1 MRSLKN
7 GQAGK
12 HGILM
17 SILVLGMLSSGLYAQ
32 DDPAETSP
40 AVQPAVVQPTVV
52 QPTAVQPTAVQP
64 TAVQPTAVQP
74 AVVQPAPAPTPQI
87 NRPQL
92 NAAAQPGAA
101 PQIVPKPP
109 EINATSYILMDAM
122 TGKVLVEKNADQALP
137 PASLTKIM
145 TTYVADTELSAGNIS
160 LDDQVNISIKAWQA
174 EGSKMFIQEGTTVRL
189 EDIMRGII
197 IQSGNDASIALAE
210 HIAGSEEAFADLMN
224 QHARQLGMANSYFLN
239 ASGLPD
245 PNHVMS
251 ARDLAILAR
260 TIITRFPEQYK
271 IYGEREFT
279 YNNIRQPN
287 RNSLLFTDPN
297 VDGMKTGFTDDAG
310 YCLVASSMRDGMR
323 LITVVLGATS
333 TDARAVETQK
343 LLTFGF
349 RFFENHQLFT
359 DNNILGTSKVWSGAA
374 DSVDVG
380 IQNAMSVTLPRGQL
394 DGLQTVLELDEN
406 IKAPIAVGQELG
418 KVKVSLGEE
427 VLYDGPVVAMQDVA
441 QGSWIKRLM
450 DWLHLFFLSFF
461 S

>member
-1 MRSLKN
+1 MLSFKTIRDGLHLL
-7 GQAGK
+7 AAAT
-12 HGILM
+12 
-17 SILVLGMLSSGLYAQ
+17 LVLGMLAPATYGQ

-40 AVQPAVVQPTVV
+40 GPAQNTASPVAQPA
-52 QPTAVQPTAVQP
+52 AE
-64 TAVQPTAVQP
+64 
-74 AVVQPAPAPTPQI
+74 PAPA
-87 NRPQL
+87 RPQL
-92 NAAAQPGAA
+92 NTAQPVAQSQA

-109 EINATSYILMDAM
+109 EIDATSYILMDAM
-122 TGKVLVEKNADQALP
+122 TGKVLVELNADQPLP

-160 LDDQVNISIKAWQA
+160 LDDQVNVSIKAWQA

-224 QHARQLGMANSYFLN
+224 QHAQQLGMTNSYFLN
-239 ASGLPD
+239 SSGLPD

-251 ARDLAILAR
+251 ARDLATLAR

-323 LITVVLGATS
+323 LITVVMGAAS

-359 DNNILGTSKVWSGAA
+359 DNHVLGNSKVWSGAA

-380 IQNAMSVTLPRGQL
+380 IQSAMSVTLPRGQL
-394 DGLQTVLELDEN
+394 NNLQTVLELDET
-406 IKAPIAVGQELG
+406 IKAPITVGQQLG

-427 VLYDGPVVAMQDVA
+427 VFYDGPVVAMQDVA
-441 QGSWIKRLM
+441 QGGWIKRLM